1 MQVEDDDVA
10 VDHVNGREVG
20 IPMSHGLHVAP
31 STSNTSNTVEHHFL
45 TLMVGM
51 ANL

>member
-10 VDHVNGREVG
+10 VDHINGYEVG
-20 IPMSHGLHVAP
+20 IPVLHGLHVAP
-31 STSNTSNTVEHHFL
+31 STSNTSNTVEHRFL
-45 TLMVGM
+45 TLMVDM